1 MVKDTF
7 IKWCLKQFFNT
18 SAEKILETFGDSDV
32 YLALKSAFKGL
43 EKEET
48 LLFDEYM
55 VNAIAHRDKSF
66 DKKDLESK
74 LTDIFGSNMIPE
86 QEDLFE
92 LLLDLWRI
100 KKREIPEEHRGEL
113 LNLSEVEISVI
124 LNKASRY
131 FHEELSK
138 IKTLFRQT
146 VITRLERINRAT
158 GKEGK
163 DSFSG
168 RDKGKLVEKLIN
180 KIIEAQEN
188 ISLQFFYDEVN
199 ASPSEI
205 IPIHPLE
212 RVTFRMLYSKDWR
225 IKIEEKLNEM
235 RKKLYNLL
243 PHEEASL
250 FANEIK
256 DIDFSLE
263 CVKVAA
269 RVRSFISSNSA
280 KILKIVNSLLYDES
294 FEAEI
299 NTLFEINSLKKLLL
313 EAEKDVNKPY
323 FGKNL
328 KIIGSLGSG
337 KTLFL
342 ANIMSPNYFV
352 DRDVIFLFFPIK
364 FNKSKSF
371 GELLKQYID
380 ETTELKWEG
389 FDNLYQFFAN
399 ALSKTDPNIGSQNI
413 ENIKFIIVID
423 NIHQWVRHDDNVL
436 DEINDL
442 MFKFSRYPN
451 VFWIFTLR
459 SNYYDTVSSNNNY
472 FEKYGSSF
480 DNDRKFPLLN
490 VAGWID
496 LDDVN
501 YENNVGKKII
511 SSRINID
518 SEDDEDFLLEK
529 YGSNEKLLR
538 MISNPSIAIILADL
552 SEKVPIKEI
561 VNLNYIQFIE
571 GFWKNRLNLLAN
583 LILRKYAQFFVIELS
598 RLLSAS
604 FIESMPFTP
613 VINKIRS
620 QSEGK
625 TELQERKNVLKAFES
640 LNFIELLSRDSADY
654 KNPDDLLVL
663 EKLPFWYFY
672 VAKNLFSDLCETT
685 DKSIDFNKSLSQA
698 FSQIS
703 DFNHLENIADFYFSM
718 INEESVKKSK
728 TAKFI
733 WYSGLENSWVPDSS
747 IWFAATKSTDYMQ
760 KVLLNRSMFNKYNP
774 DSKRNLFSFMYF
786 IALSDS
792 SQINLPVKFS
802 VLRHSFNRIKESYLE
817 SYFYYIAEKNLLRI
831 DDNDTL
837 IECLAEMDGCEIL
850 EYTDMIGSLAYD
862 VLKNINANNKEQ
874 IGLTIIKYLRE
885 YCKDAKGK
893 YIKGVWI
900 RYYLREF
907 LIREYCKDLFDKNNV
922 DAYYLLHDLKWFNP
936 RAHGIRNSRI
946 RLELEQEATIEI
958 GSLYRRLYGNEKIE
972 AFHGFLYDLSES
984 PDMFDSIRAVFII
997 THTLNV
1003 DNKFSFKISQELRQI
1018 LMKILSDDKVRKFIL
1033 EKKVLIQFLE
1043 HNGIRIEKQKKRWQV
1058 STIDT

>member
-1 MVKDTF
+1 MVGDTF

-18 SAEKILETFGDSDV
+18 SAEKILETFGDRDV
-32 YLALKSAFKGL
+32 YLALKNAFKRL

-48 LLFDEYM
+48 LIFDEYM
-55 VNAIAHRDKSF
+55 VDAMAHRDKSF
-66 DKKDLESK
+66 DKEDLESK

-86 QEDLFE
+86 QEYLFE

-100 KKREIPEEHRGEL
+100 RKSEIPEEYRGEL

-124 LNKASRY
+124 LNRASRY

-138 IKTLFRQT
+138 IKRLFRQT
-146 VITRLERINRAT
+146 VITHLERIRRAT
-158 GKEGK
+158 AGKE
-163 DSFSG
+163 SRNIFSN
-168 RDKGKLVEKLIN
+168 RDKEKLSEKLISR
-180 KIIEAQEN
+180 IIEAQEN
-188 ISLQFFYDEVN
+188 ISLQIFYDEVN
-199 ASPSEI
+199 ASPGEI
-205 IPIHPLE
+205 IPIHPLG
-212 RVTFRMLYSKDWR
+212 RVTRRMLYSKDWR
-225 IKIEEKLNEM
+225 VKIEEKLNEM

-243 PHEEASL
+243 SHEEASL
-250 FANEIK
+250 FVNEIK

-269 RVRSFISSNSA
+269 RVKSFISSNSA
-280 KILKIVNSLLYDES
+280 KILKIVNRLLHDES
-294 FEAEI
+294 FETEI
-299 NTLFEINSLKKLLL
+299 NTLFEINSLKKLLF
-313 EAEKDVNKPY
+313 EVAKDVNKPY

-328 KIIGSLGSG
+328 KVMGSLGSG

-342 ANIMSPNYFV
+342 ANIMSPNYFI
-352 DRDVIFLFFPIK
+352 DGDVIFLFFPIK
-364 FNKSKSF
+364 FNKNKSF

-389 FDNLYQFFAN
+389 FDKLYQFFAN
-399 ALSKTDPNIGSQNI
+399 ALSESDPNIGPQNI

-423 NIHQWVRHDDNVL
+423 DIHQWVRHDDNIL
-436 DEINDL
+436 DELNDL

-451 VFWIFTLR
+451 VFWIFTLK
-459 SNYYDTVSSNNNY
+459 SNYYDTVSSNNNS
-472 FEKYGSSF
+472 FKKYGSSF
-480 DNDRKFPLLN
+480 DNNREIPLLN

-496 LDDVN
+496 LDDIN
-501 YENNVGKKII
+501 YENNVGMKII

-529 YGSNEKLLR
+529 YDTNEKVLR
-538 MISNPSIAIILADL
+538 MISNPSIAIILTNL

-561 VNLNYIQFIE
+561 VNLNYIQFVE
-571 GFWKNRLNLLAN
+571 GFWENRLNLLAN
-583 LILRKYAQFFVIELS
+583 MILRKYAQFFVIELS

-613 VINKIRS
+613 VINEIKS
-620 QSEGK
+620 QSKGK

-663 EKLPFWYFY
+663 KKLPFWYFY
-672 VAKNLFSDLCETT
+672 VAKILFSDLCEST
-685 DKSIDFNKSLSQA
+685 DKPLNFNKTLSRA

-703 DFNHLENIADFYFSM
+703 DFNHLENIVDFYFSM

-733 WYSGLENSWVPDSS
+733 WYNGLENSWVPDSS

-760 KVLLNRSMFNKYNP
+760 KVLLNRSMFNKYIP
-774 DSKRNLFSFMYF
+774 DTKRNLFSFMYF

-802 VLRHSFNRIKESYLE
+802 VLRHSFNRIKESYFE

-850 EYTDMIGSLAYD
+850 EYTDQIGSLSYD
-862 VLKNINANNKEQ
+862 VLKSINSNNKKQ
-874 IGLTIIKYLRE
+874 IGLAIIKYLRDH
-885 YCKDAKGK
+885 CKDAKGK
-893 YIKGVWI
+893 YINNVWI

-907 LIREYCKDLFDKNNV
+907 LIREYCMDLFDENNV
-922 DAYYLLHDLKWFNP
+922 DAYYLLHDLKWFKP

-958 GSLYRRLYGNEKIE
+958 GSLYRRLYDNEKIE
-972 AFHGFLYDLSES
+972 AFHSFLYALSAS

-997 THTLNV
+997 SHTLTV
-1003 DNKFSFKISQELRQI
+1003 DNKFSVRISQELRQI
-1018 LMKILSDDKVRKFIL
+1018 LVEILSDDKVRKFIL
-1033 EKKVLIQFLE
+1033 EKKVLIKFLE
-1043 HNGIRIEKQKKRWQV
+1043 HNGIKIDKEEK
-1058 STIDT
+1058 